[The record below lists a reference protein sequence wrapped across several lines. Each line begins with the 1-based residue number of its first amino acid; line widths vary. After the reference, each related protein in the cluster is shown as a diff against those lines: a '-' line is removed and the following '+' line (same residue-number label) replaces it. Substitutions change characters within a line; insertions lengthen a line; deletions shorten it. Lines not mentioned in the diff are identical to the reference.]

1 MSNKMS
7 EIKAI
12 KGHLFKMG
20 RDKARLIMTSFGL
33 ITNYVCNMFEKMRKT
48 Q

>member
-20 RDKARLIMTSFGL
+20 RDKAP
-33 ITNYVCNMFEKMRKT
+33 RKT
-48 Q
+48 TAFIALYFDVLKPG